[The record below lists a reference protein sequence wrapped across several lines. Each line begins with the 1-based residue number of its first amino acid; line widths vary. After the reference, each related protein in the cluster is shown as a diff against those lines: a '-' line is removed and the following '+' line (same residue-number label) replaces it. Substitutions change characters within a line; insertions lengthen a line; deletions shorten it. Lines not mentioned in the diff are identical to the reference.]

1 MFFLDTLLE
10 RWLWLARG
18 WAPFFLWLAFRFWLG
33 WLRATWLWRR
43 RRAAS
48 WFFIIAAFIR

>member
-10 RWLWLARG
+10 GWLWLAWG
-18 WAPFFLWLAFRFWLG
+18 WAPFFFGLAFRFWLG
-33 WLRATWLWRR
+33 WLRASGLWGR